1 MSETPM
7 DSAMIFRTQQSGC
20 HTIGRKD
27 PSFLFRSHSTEEPGV
42 THAKLA
48 NWELIGLGLHLT
60 GKTPANIRD
69 PRHKH

>member
-1 MSETPM
+1 M
-7 DSAMIFRTQQSGC
+7 DSAMIFRTERSGC

-27 PSFLFRSHSTEEPGV
+27 LTYVFWSHSAEELGV

-48 NWELIGLGLHLT
+48 SRELIDIGMHLT
-60 GKTPANIRD
+60 GKTAANIRD